1 MRILTEASGSL
12 VSAFLIKAI
21 QDAGHE
27 AIASDINS
35 DCAGRFL
42 ADGFLKM
49 PSISDPHLWEKI
61 SSLVEEAQINLV
73 IPSFDE
79 TLLAWSQGAH
89 LTSTRYQTQVLLSPE
104 DVIST
109 FIDKWKAYE
118 FFVENNIPTPKT
130 SLNQDFPLV
139 KPRFGRGGRGVCI
152 PTATIDMSGCISQ
165 QVAEGDEYTVDVL
178 CDNDCHPV
186 YIVPRKRL
194 SVRDGKSTQGIV
206 VKHDG
211 IEKMVKHLCAV
222 TNFRGPIN
230 IQCFCD
236 SKQLLVIEV
245 NPRIS
250 GGMALAFAATENWVP
265 LMVSMLNNTTRI
277 SPKPVKYGLKMMRY
291 YAEVFV

>member
-1 MRILTEASGSL
+1 M
-12 VSAFLIKAI
+12 
-21 QDAGHE
+21 
-27 AIASDINS
+27 
-35 DCAGRFL
+35 
-42 ADGFLKM
+42 
-49 PSISDPHLWEKI
+49 
-61 SSLVEEAQINLV
+61 
-73 IPSFDE
+73 
-79 TLLAWSQGAH
+79 
-89 LTSTRYQTQVLLSPE
+89 
-104 DVIST
+104 IST
-109 FIDKWKAYE
+109 FIDKWKVSE
-118 FFVENNIPTPKT
+118 FFVETIYQRLKRA
-130 SLNQDFPLV
+130 SIKIFHLLSRDLV
-139 KPRFGRGGRGVCI
+139 EVEEVKGI